1 MNYRKVYVD
10 ATVKYTRDGK
20 MFPVELIF
28 EDGQRYAVDRVKQ
41 ACRAAA
47 IKVGGTGIRFT
58 VMIGGRETFVYF
70 DRNGWFVE
78 TKAGQ

>member
-47 IKVGGTGIRFT
+47 TKVGGTGIRFT
-58 VMIGGRETFVYF
+58 VMIGGREVFVYF

-78 TKAGQ
+78 AKAGQ

>member
-20 MFPVELIF
+20 MLPVELIF

-47 IKVGGTGIRFT
+47 TKVGGTGIRFT

-78 TKAGQ
+78 AKAGQ

>member
-47 IKVGGTGIRFT
+47 TKVGGTGIRFT
-58 VMIGGRETFVYF
+58 VMIGGREAFVYF

-78 TKAGQ
+78 AKAGQ